1 MAGAL
6 IGVITAG
13 VCFDTTGT
21 CLTGFG
27 FLGSSL
33 VNVSSVLKDVGSTP
47 SNVTI
52 NLVLI
57 GGCFG
62 FFLKE
67 I

>member
-1 MAGAL
+1 
-6 IGVITAG
+6 
-13 VCFDTTGT
+13 
-21 CLTGFG
+21 
-27 FLGSSL
+27 
-33 VNVSSVLKDVGSTP
+33 LKDVGSTP

-57 GGCFG
+57 WGCFG